1 MIFAAW
7 DPHQQAKAEL
17 AEIDRN
23 PIAGSTEVI
32 AATWRNRSPRFNH
45 QHNFIISRRCRG
57 MRSGRGINY
66 GQHALY
72 PAGEYAATAPEYG
85 DS

>member
-1 MIFAAW
+1 
-7 DPHQQAKAEL
+7 
-17 AEIDRN
+17 
-23 PIAGSTEVI
+23 
-32 AATWRNRSPRFNH
+32 
-45 QHNFIISRRCRG
+45 